1 MRKYIYFAF
10 ILLTLTELLFAG
22 SADQLKDAKTVGDM
36 AVNLDSNLDSVEQL
50 IIASAQVAGVGFTVA
65 SIFKFKQHKDN
76 PTQIPIGTPIAMLG
90 VAAALLFLPTVLESA
105 GQTIF
110 GGSQSTGGVEG
121 VSEIGG

>member
-22 SADQLKDAKTVGDM
+22 SADKLKDAKTVGDM

-76 PTQIPIGTPIAMLG
+76 PTQVQIGAPLS
-90 VAAALLFLPTVLESA
+90 LLLIGIFLSFLPGFFEPAVKSVY
-105 GQTIF
+105 
-110 GGSQSTGGVEG
+110 GVDTKL
-121 VSEIGG
+121 